1 MLDDRT
7 IIDSV
12 KSASSHFGQADFIM
26 VYLQTQTYIL
36 QKRMLRELKLSD
48 ATGQPS
54 ENQFNFLTTIRSNVN
69 RMATLVSDLA
79 DISVLKAVTCDLS
92 PGLCL

>member
-1 MLDDRT
+1 
-7 IIDSV
+7 
-12 KSASSHFGQADFIM
+12 M

-79 DISVLKAVTCDLS
+79 DISVLKAVTYDLS